1 VKVGEFFLARQVP
14 RVHSLLAEI
23 EAGSESLMA
32 MAANQF

>member
-1 VKVGEFFLARQVP
+1 VP
-14 RVHSLLAEI
+14 RVHSLLEEI